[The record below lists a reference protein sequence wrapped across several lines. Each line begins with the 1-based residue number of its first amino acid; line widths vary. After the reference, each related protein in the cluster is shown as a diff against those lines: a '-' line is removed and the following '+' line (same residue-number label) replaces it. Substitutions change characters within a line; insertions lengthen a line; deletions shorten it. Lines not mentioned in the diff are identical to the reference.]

1 MVTPHQ
7 PLAASINVYFDGRLW
22 IQDIISYMAD
32 HSQKCIIDHIRMVE
46 QVYFVV
52 HEAIIEELYMEY
64 TDSTNFAINFEV
76 IE

>member
-1 MVTPHQ
+1 MSISMEDYGSKISFVTW
-7 PLAASINVYFDGRLW
+7 L
-22 IQDIISYMAD
+22 IIHKNA
-32 HSQKCIIDHIRMVE
+32 CIIDHIRMVE

-64 TDSTNFAINFEV
+64 TDSANFAINFEV

>member
-1 MVTPHQ
+1 
-7 PLAASINVYFDGRLW
+7 
-22 IQDIISYMAD
+22 MAD

-76 IE
+76 ME